1 MNYDSSNQSHAI
13 LISSILLWSVLS
25 NVTTFGVSFAED
37 GNEDS
42 PYDSGNNEDNST
54 GQDENRG
61 TDADYDDYDGE
72 EYDEFYYE
80 SDPFQPAMEESILD
94 DMVTIDE
101 QDIVTVNVLV
111 NDRSVLGWDKSLAI
125 HYVSKPLFGD
135 VTVNH
140 DNTIT
145 YNPFQIAL
153 PAGYEKL
160 DSFYYTVRAGINTYY
175 NGTISIWTR
184 QTNDAPVAS
193 SAEYMLNE
201 NGEIT
206 FSLYAYDEDND
217 ILTFTILSNTT
228 FGESVLDPRTGTVVY
243 TPHYKFSGHDSL
255 TYQVSDGFSAS
266 SIESVRFDVLKVGGH
281 GSAQDDQ
288 QPIDQ
293 SDADEQPVDGDND
306 GGSSNSTAG
315 NSMPI
320 ADAGESIMVIEGITV
335 TLDGS
340 NSYDPDD
347 DEITYS
353 WSQEAGP
360 FASLDNSGLVSP
372 SFTAP
377 DVESA
382 AIITFRLVVTDGNLT
397 SSSSSVSITVI
408 SLDVD
413 VMPNEYP
420 NNIKLSEPDAEIPV
434 AILSDS
440 HLDASVSIDGDSL
453 TFGPASA
460 EALSYAIVDID
471 QDGSEDLVSYYRSG
485 DLGLKKGDKKA
496 CLTGSVA
503 LNNNDDF
510 QFNVCRNVKVLD

>member
-1 MNYDSSNQSHAI
+1 M
-13 LISSILLWSVLS
+13 
-25 NVTTFGVSFAED
+25 SFAED

-145 YNPFQIAL
+145 YNPFQVAL

-217 ILTFTILSNTT
+217 ILTFTIFSNTT
-228 FGESVLDPRTGTVVY
+228 FGESVLDPGTGTVVY

-266 SIESVRFDVLKVGGH
+266 SIESVRFDVLKVG
-281 GSAQDDQ
+281 
-288 QPIDQ
+288 
-293 SDADEQPVDGDND
+293 
-306 GGSSNSTAG
+306 
-315 NSMPI
+315 
-320 ADAGESIMVIEGITV
+320 
-335 TLDGS
+335 
-340 NSYDPDD
+340 
-347 DEITYS
+347 
-353 WSQEAGP
+353 
-360 FASLDNSGLVSP
+360 
-372 SFTAP
+372 
-377 DVESA
+377 
-382 AIITFRLVVTDGNLT
+382 
-397 SSSSSVSITVI
+397 
-408 SLDVD
+408 
-413 VMPNEYP
+413 
-420 NNIKLSEPDAEIPV
+420 
-434 AILSDS
+434 
-440 HLDASVSIDGDSL
+440 
-453 TFGPASA
+453 
-460 EALSYAIVDID
+460 
-471 QDGSEDLVSYYRSG
+471 
-485 DLGLKKGDKKA
+485 
-496 CLTGSVA
+496 
-503 LNNNDDF
+503 
-510 QFNVCRNVKVLD
+510 